1 MFLQNAPPPFLLSF
15 NSLLLPKNSP
25 FSLLFLPLYFFC
37 WFVFAPSQ
45 NSPPGQCCCFGCL
58 KRASQ
63 VSILLFLPVFPFFP
77 STLLLTHS
85 SLHHSA
91 TSGPDLLPH
100 HIPLL
105 LACFFS
111 SSQTFRHEL
120 RLQMV
125 FTATNPLLR
134 LHTVKITAANHFKP
148 SLLFYHP
155 QNRTDQVNATHV
167 HQYIFLKTVEWKY
180 AKALAKT
187 TA

>member
-1 MFLQNAPPPFLLSF
+1 MHPHPFCFHLTPSYSLRTPPSLYYFFPFIFSADLFLLPVRIHRRANVVVLVALNVPLRCPSF
-15 NSLLLPKNSP
+15 
-25 FSLLFLPLYFFC
+25 FFFL
-37 WFVFAPSQ
+37 S
-45 NSPPGQCCCFGCL
+45 
-58 KRASQ
+58 
-63 VSILLFLPVFPFFP
+63 FPFFP

-155 QNRTDQVNATHV
+155 QNRTDQVNATM
-167 HQYIFLKTVEWKY
+167 FTS
-180 AKALAKT
+180 T
-187 TA
+187 FS